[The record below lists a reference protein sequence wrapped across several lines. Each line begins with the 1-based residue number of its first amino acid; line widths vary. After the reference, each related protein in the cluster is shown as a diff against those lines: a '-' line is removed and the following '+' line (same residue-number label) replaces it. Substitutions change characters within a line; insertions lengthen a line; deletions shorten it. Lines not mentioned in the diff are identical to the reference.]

1 MKMKVLKWTLKIV
14 IGLLCL
20 WIAVGVTDYILVK
33 NDHTPL
39 FCLKNQEQSR
49 YYGLGYYYDAY
60 TNPITGNFEYAF
72 TLFGHMVTSTFT
84 D

>member
-1 MKMKVLKWTLKIV
+1 MKSKILKWTLKIV

-20 WIAVGVTDYILVK
+20 WIAVGVTDYVLVK
-33 NDHTPL
+33 NDHIPI
-39 FCLKNQEQSR
+39 FCLEKQSR
-49 YYGLGYYYDAY
+49 YYGLGYYYDVC
-60 TNPITGNFEYAF
+60 NHPITGNFEYAF